1 MREHSLVIDGPEF
14 LLQKRKGRHPAFAGM
29 TASVATVSLAAA

>member
-1 MREHSLVIDGPEF
+1 MIEHALAIASRVF

-29 TASVATVSLAAA
+29 TASVDSVSLAAA